1 MGSSHSFPRPW
12 GRPCRRVSQR
22 PSTRSPR
29 MSPRPLG
36 PRDAVFTVLLGLV
49 CHIKVGAGVTEK
61 EGGHL
66 PSSQDKLSGSS
77 PLPVPR
83 PWGPVEVA
91 AVVPAPSVW
100 RPRGPQ
106 LPAEVRPSMSTLRA
120 APRTPPHSP
129 GDRSR
134 RRPCQVGRL
143 QGRLSRPRPARWA
156 LAGIRPLLNVSA
168 GVSKCKCK
176 AGPSPGPGRGPGRG
190 QGPGPGQRLGPVS
203 VLGPP

>member
-1 MGSSHSFPRPW
+1 MPAGVPTSVHSLPPDEPPAP
-12 GRPCRRVSQR
+12 GAP
-22 PSTRSPR
+22 
-29 MSPRPLG
+29 
-36 PRDAVFTVLLGLV
+36 DAVFTVLLGLV
-49 CHIKVGAGVTEK
+49 CHVKVGAGVTEK

-91 AVVPAPSVW
+91 TVVPAPSVW

-106 LPAEVRPSMSTLRA
+106 LPAEVQPSMSTLRA

-156 LAGIRPLLNVSA
+156 LAGIRPLLSVSA

-190 QGPGPGQRLGPVS
+190 RGPGPGQRLGPVS